1 MLVVRVE
8 IWPGGD
14 SRAQRQIEA
23 LTIVNVGSAEPGWH
37 AYETRHDGR
46 LAHVR
51 HRQGDGALV
60 LIARA
65 IDALE
70 LTAEVD
76 VQPAPGGDGSPGYEG
91 TERDH
96 ADPHHTD
103 KAGGR
108 AGEC

>member
-46 LAHVR
+46 LAQVR

-60 LIARA
+60 LVARA
-65 IDALE
+65 IDALG

-76 VQPAPGGDGSPGYEG
+76 VLAAPDPDGHPVGEGPEPDPAQAAS
-91 TERDH
+91 
-96 ADPHHTD
+96 
-103 KAGGR
+103 
-108 AGEC
+108 

>member
-23 LTIVNVGSAEPGWH
+23 LTIVNVGLAEPGWH

-51 HRQGDGALV
+51 HRQVDGALV
-60 LIARA
+60 LVARA
-65 IDALE
+65 IHALG
-70 LTAEVD
+70 LTAEID
-76 VQPAPGGDGSPGYEG
+76 VLAAPDPDDPPVGEG
-91 TERDH
+91 AKPDL
-96 ADPHHTD
+96 AQ
-103 KAGGR
+103 A
-108 AGEC
+108 ASS